1 MLGQHIGRYPS
12 SRYVFGAAEGGPV
25 HHRNFRRR
33 HLVPAVEAVGLAE
46 VRFHDLR
53 HTCASL
59 LIAAGRSVQEVK
71 EHLGHS
77 SIRVT
82 SDRYAHLYPEAR
94 VAIADALDVL
104 YSDATTAP
112 SRPRTEIALLPNANE
127 GRK

>member
-1 MLGQHIGRYPS
+1 
-12 SRYVFGAAEGGPV
+12 
-25 HHRNFRRR
+25 
-33 HLVPAVEAVGLAE
+33 
-46 VRFHDLR
+46 
-53 HTCASL
+53 L